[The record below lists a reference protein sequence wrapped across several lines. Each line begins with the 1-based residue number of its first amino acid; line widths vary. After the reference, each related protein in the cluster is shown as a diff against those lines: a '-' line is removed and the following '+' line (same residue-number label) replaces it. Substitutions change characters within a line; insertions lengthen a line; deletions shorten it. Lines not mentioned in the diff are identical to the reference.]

1 MEVVLALL
9 AVTVTIGA
17 IILEAMVINF
27 SAALLVEPP
36 ALYAA
41 STDRVVGVG
50 KLFTVPNFEVA
61 CIPNQH
67 II

>member
-1 MEVVLALL
+1 MEIVFALF
-9 AVTVTIGA
+9 AVAVTIGA
-17 IILEAMVINF
+17 VILETMVIDF
-27 SAALLVEPP
+27 SAALLVQPP

-50 KLFTVPNFEVA
+50 QLFTVPNFEVA